1 MRTLDEILADARDV
15 PAFSNSTM
23 GEIWTANWCAR
34 CKNDSQELADRGKG
48 CPLILVSLMN
58 KTPIEWLTANDHAG
72 IVGDYHCIEFRDERG
87 DGGPKPPPK
96 PMPGQGELFDGEL
109 HRGVRM
115 YKDVVD
121 ELRRESVSS

>member
-1 MRTLDEILADARDV
+1 MRTLEEILADARDV

-23 GEIWTANWCAR
+23 GEIWTANWCER
-34 CKNDSQELADRGKG
+34 CKNDSQGLVDRGKG
-48 CPLILVSLMN
+48 CPLILVSLMG
-58 KTPIEWLTANDHAG
+58 KTPVEWFEQERTQ
-72 IVGDYHCIEFRDERG
+72 DYHCIEFRDERG

-96 PMPGQGELFDGEL
+96 PMPGQGELFDGEP